1 MTGLIV
7 NKESIVNQSPVGVDL
22 MQLPARLIRQKLPCP
37 RNIHEPAYDL
47 LFLLDVARLS
57 F

>member
-7 NKESIVNQSPVGVDL
+7 NKEFIVNQSPVGVDL
-22 MQLPARLIRQKLPCP
+22 MQLPVRLIRQLPCP

-57 F
+57 S